1 MGSVF
6 TDEVGKLSWVM
17 QVSPKCSHMYPCKRE
32 EDFIGK
38 EDVEVESQE
47 RAEDAGGED
56 WSEVATAQN
65 TGSHEKLEEAR
76 HGFSPRASEGS

>member
-1 MGSVF
+1 M
-6 TDEVGKLSWVM
+6 W
-17 QVSPKCSHMYPCKRE
+17 RW
-32 EDFIGK
+32 
-38 EDVEVESQE
+38 SQE

-76 HGFSPRASEGS
+76 HGFSPRVSEGS

>member
-38 EDVEVESQE
+38 EDVEVEP
-47 RAEDAGGED
+47 GE
-56 WSEVATAQN
+56 S
-65 TGSHEKLEEAR
+65 
-76 HGFSPRASEGS
+76 

>member
-1 MGSVF
+1 MTHLTWQEKGGGVGSVF

-38 EDVEVESQE
+38 EDVEVEP
-47 RAEDAGGED
+47 GE
-56 WSEVATAQN
+56 S
-65 TGSHEKLEEAR
+65 
-76 HGFSPRASEGS
+76 